1 MNNNIILNGLSTG
14 ELSELIKNAIGSYY
28 QSNRNTTDDSLELLT
43 VNEVAALL
51 KISRVT
57 VFDWKKRGVLPF
69 HRIGKQVRFKKH
81 EVLEALTAVG
91 GGE

>member
-1 MNNNIILNGLSTG
+1 MQSNIILSGLSTD
-14 ELSELIKNAIGSYY
+14 ELQELIKDAILILSSHRP
-28 QSNRNTTDDSLELLT
+28 QQDEPLELLT

-57 VFDWKKRGVLPF
+57 VFDWKKKGLLPF

-81 EVLEALTAVG
+81 EVLAALTAVNNG
-91 GGE
+91 